1 MKKLNIDRGTE
12 AYRGT
17 DDDAKMSEN
26 PDKSKDVAVDN
37 HGQSKGQDNLA
48 IDDDGDSDN
57 ENDYH
62 VRNTYLWSSLL
73 KFLRGIKSIL
83 YVNIFFILI
92 KLNMFCSIKS

>member
-17 DDDAKMSEN
+17 DDDAEMSEN

-37 HGQSKGQDNLA
+37 HGQSKGQDNHA
-48 IDDDGDSDN
+48 IDDDEDSDN

-73 KFLRGIKSIL
+73 NFCRGIKSIL
-83 YVNIFFILI
+83 YVYFWYW
-92 KLNMFCSIKS
+92 LN